1 MDILGSDQLIDVE
14 DFLKLVIRLGVN
26 LGFAGIAMWVYFRA
40 NKNRDNAFT
49 YFIFNIVTF
58 SLCFLLRKVPM
69 EIGFALGL
77 FAVFGILRYR
87 TEEIR
92 IRDLT
97 YLFIFIALGI
107 LNAVANKKI
116 SFAELIAVNGAIT
129 GIAAVMELSPSAKQ
143 SGSLPMLYDNLL
155 LLHPAKQAEL
165 IGDVARRTGLEVFHV
180 QVNRVDLLRDAA
192 ELTVFYRGAKP

>member
-1 MDILGSDQLIDVE
+1 MDILGSDELIDIS
-14 DFLKLVIRLGVN
+14 DFLKLVIRLAVN
-26 LGFAGIAMWVYFRA
+26 LGFASLALWVYFRS

-69 EIGFALGL
+69 ELGFALGL

-97 YLFIFIALGI
+97 YLFIFIAIGI

-116 SFAELIAVNGAIT
+116 SFAELLVVNGVIT
-129 GIAAVMELSPSAKQ
+129 GIAAVMELSPSAKRN
-143 SGSLPMLYDNLL
+143 GSLPMLYDNLL
-155 LLHPAKQAEL
+155 LLHPGKHAEL
-165 IGDVARRTGLEVFHV
+165 VGDVARRTGLDVVHV

-192 ELTVFYRGAKP
+192 ELTVFYRGGKP